1 MRSRSDDELYA
12 LQNRWLGPPGRTLL
26 WQARYAAYV
35 VWVGYFLFFLI
46 VRQQLGDALSGFLG
60 YAIVAVAAL
69 LATHGTMRVVTPDR
83 PAGQVLRMFF
93 AELGAPRSAPAAR
106 TVATP
111 DPRWVQ
117 VAVARPTPEDRR

>member
-26 WQARYAAYV
+26 WQARYAAYI
-35 VWVGYFLFFLI
+35 VWVGYFSIFLI
-46 VRQQLGDALSGFLG
+46 VRQQLGDLLSGVLG
-60 YAIVAVAAL
+60 YGIVALAAL
-69 LATHGTMRVVTPDR
+69 AATNLTMRVVTPER

-93 AELGAPRSAPAAR
+93 AELSAPRPPPAVR

-117 VAVARPTPEDRR
+117 IAVARPTPGDPR